1 MPAAAAQRKAVQSP
15 WEKPGRGS
23 VAFYEDNKVIIV
35 EYTHK
40 VFGVDQK

>member
-15 WEKPGRGS
+15 KPGRGS